1 MCILTHL
8 APLHADNAW
17 SACTTSVR
25 WNGRGSEVRLNT
37 TISRQRLQKRKK
49 KSHSRHWEEYIL
61 DHSIGTFE
69 SIIKLALRCVYNI
82 FLYVQIVQKCYYNIM
97 NVACVYIVVSEN
109 IKVKWIN
116 SIFIWQGNK
125 KHFIQF
131 FDSTKKRFV
140 GTAFDCICEETIISA
155 FIPNEIVFACE
166 FAYESNLS
174 RFCLFSVYNI
184 ILSSRVFCILFIFSI
199 LHVKYK
205 YLINHCLSSIAFHL
219 LIENNND
226 KQNGCLPK

>member
-49 KSHSRHWEEYIL
+49 KSHSRHWGEYIL

-97 NVACVYIVVSEN
+97 NIACVYIVVSEN

-131 FDSTKKRFV
+131 FEQRNDLL
-140 GTAFDCICEETIISA
+140 AQ
-155 FIPNEIVFACE
+155 
-166 FAYESNLS
+166 L
-174 RFCLFSVYNI
+174 
-184 ILSSRVFCILFIFSI
+184 
-199 LHVKYK
+199 
-205 YLINHCLSSIAFHL
+205 SIAFARKQLYPL
-219 LIENNND
+219 LFRTKLFSPANLHTNRIFLD
-226 KQNGCLPK
+226 SASSPFII